1 MTRICE
7 KVLHERQEL
16 GGLLQMG
23 IVSRL
28 LHDSEPGL
36 RNHPA
41 ERLAIVGRNDAVM
54 LAPHEQRWYTHAMEP
69 LLQLGIVQAGIPAEA
84 GKRFVVAGD
93 DSELALRHRAEV
105 AFAFLR
111 IETT

>member
-1 MTRICE
+1 MGSGFRKRSCSSDRLE

-84 GKRFVVAGD
+84 GKQLVVGGNER
-93 DSELALRHRAEV
+93 DSAL
-105 AFAFLR
+105 
-111 IETT
+111 

>member
-1 MTRICE
+1 
-7 KVLHERQEL
+7 
-16 GGLLQMG
+16 MG

-41 ERLAIVGRNDAVM
+41 ERLAIVGRNDAVV

-84 GKRFVVAGD
+84 GTRFVVAGD
-93 DSELALRHRAEV
+93 ESELALRDRAEV
-105 AFAFLR
+105 AFAYSGSNHLSSAALPG
-111 IETT
+111 